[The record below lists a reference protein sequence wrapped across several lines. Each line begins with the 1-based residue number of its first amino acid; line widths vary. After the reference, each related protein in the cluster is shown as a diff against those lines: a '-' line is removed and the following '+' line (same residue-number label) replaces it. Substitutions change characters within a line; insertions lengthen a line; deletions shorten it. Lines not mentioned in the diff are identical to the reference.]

1 MRWIAQ
7 ALALL
12 ILTGCSSAPVDR
24 SQWSEKSLVPTSLL
38 PFADRLQEGS
48 GLALNNEALWSVNDG
63 GNDPILFGVD
73 LTDASDAKLKQVTV
87 RNAANLDWESL
98 ITTSESLVI
107 ADCGNNRGDR
117 IWFQFHS
124 IRWDQLEVNQGLVDA
139 KTIHVKLADV
149 TPAVERQNHNRDCEA
164 VTEVDGNY
172 WLFTKNWQDLKSR
185 LYIVNPSL
193 DQQAVTTQATFEV
206 AGLITGADYDAKSG
220 RLALIGYGSGF
231 AVTQPF
237 IWIVPVSKG
246 QAQFD
251 QAVRYSLAKMGQW
264 EAIHW
269 YQGHLL
275 ISRESSPLGGALLA
289 KVTLPTQMH

>member
-1 MRWIAQ
+1 MPASIRS
-7 ALALL
+7 LAD
-12 ILTGCSSAPVDR
+12 P
-24 SQWSEKSLVPTSLL
+24 L
-38 PFADRLQEGS
+38 PESS
-48 GLALNNEALWSVNDG
+48 GLALHNETLWSINDG
-63 GNDPILFGVD
+63 GNEAILYGFD
-73 LTDASDAKLKQVTV
+73 LAGESNFKIKQIAV

-98 ITTSESLVI
+98 ITTQESLVI

-124 IRWDQLEVNQGLVDA
+124 INWDQLDVSQGLVDA
-139 KTIHVKLADV
+139 KTINVKLADV
-149 TPAVERQNHNRDCEA
+149 TPAVERQDHNRDCEA
-164 VTEVDGNY
+164 VTEVDGDY
-172 WLFTKNWQDLKSR
+172 WLFTKNWLDQKSR
-185 LYIVNPSL
+185 LYVVDPDR
-193 DQQAVTTQATFEV
+193 DQQSVEALETFDA
-206 AGLITGADYDAKSG
+206 AGLITGADYDSKSR

-237 IWIVPVSKG
+237 IWIIPVDQG
-246 QAQFD
+246 VAQFD

-289 KVTLPTQMH
+289 EVKLPTQMH

>member
-1 MRWIAQ
+1 MRWISL
-7 ALALL
+7 ALPLL
-12 ILTGCSSAPVDR
+12 ILIGCSSSPVNR
-24 SQWSEKSLVPTSLL
+24 AQWSELRLMPTSIRSLGENL
-38 PFADRLQEGS
+38 PEGS
-48 GLALNNEALWSVNDG
+48 GLALHNQTLWSINDG
-63 GNDPILFGVD
+63 GNDPILYGFD
-73 LTDASDAKLKQVTV
+73 LTDDSATKVEKVTL

-98 ITTSESLVI
+98 ITTSEALVI

-124 IRWDQLEVNQGLVDA
+124 ISWDQLEESQGLVDA
-139 KTIHVKLADV
+139 NTINVKLADV
-149 TPAVERQNHNRDCEA
+149 TPAVERQDHNRDCEA

-172 WLFTKNWQDLKSR
+172 WLFTKNWRDQKSR
-185 LYIVNPSL
+185 LYIVDPNS
-193 DQQAVTTQATFEV
+193 DQQSVSSHQSFDV
-206 AGLITGADYDAKSG
+206 AGLITGADYDAKSR

-237 IWIVPVSKG
+237 IWIVPVYQG
-246 QAQFD
+246 EAEFD

-275 ISRESSPLGGALLA
+275 ISRETSPLGGALLA
-289 KVTLPTQMH
+289 EVKLPTQMH

>member
-1 MRWIAQ
+1 MRWIGLS
-7 ALALL
+7 LALL
-12 ILTGCSSAPVDR
+12 ILTGCSSSPVDR
-24 SQWSEKSLVPTSLL
+24 SQWSENNLVPTSLL
-38 PFADRLQEGS
+38 SFADHLPEGS
-48 GLALNNEALWSVNDG
+48 GLALNNEMLWSVNDG
-63 GNDPILFGVD
+63 GNDPVLFGIN
-73 LTDASDAKLKQVTV
+73 LTDESATTMKQVTV

-124 IRWDQLEVNQGLVDA
+124 ISWGQLEVNEGLVDA

-149 TPAVERQNHNRDCEA
+149 TPAVERQDHNRDCEA
-164 VTEVDGNY
+164 VTEVDGSY
-172 WLFTKNWQDLKSR
+172 WLFTKNWQDQKSR
-185 LYIVNPSL
+185 LYIVDPKL
-193 DQQAVTTQATFEV
+193 DQQSVRTQATFEV

-237 IWIVPVSKG
+237 IWIVPVFQG
-246 QAQFD
+246 QPQFD

-269 YQGHLL
+269 YQGYLL

-289 KVTLPTQMH
+289 KVTLPTHRH

>member
-1 MRWIAQ
+1 MRWIAL
-7 ALALL
+7 ALPLL
-12 ILTGCSSAPVDR
+12 ILTGCSFTPVDR
-24 SQWSEKSLVPTSLL
+24 SQWSEKSLVPSSLRSL
-38 PFADRLQEGS
+38 EPLLLEGS
-48 GLALNNEALWSVNDG
+48 GLALHNELLWSINDG
-63 GNDPILFGVD
+63 GNEPTLFGLN
-73 LTDASDAKLKQVTV
+73 LTDEPAAKVRQVTV

-124 IRWDQLEVNQGLVDA
+124 INWGQLEMNQGLVDA

-172 WLFTKNWQDLKSR
+172 WLFTKNWQDQKSR
-185 LYIVNPSL
+185 LYIVDPNR
-193 DQQAVTTQATFEV
+193 DQQSVRAVATFDV
-206 AGLITGADYDAKSG
+206 AGLITGADYDSKSG
-220 RLALIGYGSGF
+220 HLALIGYGSGF

-237 IWIVPVSKG
+237 IWIIPVFLG

-269 YQGHLL
+269 YKGHLL

>member
-1 MRWIAQ
+1 M
-7 ALALL
+7 
-12 ILTGCSSAPVDR
+12 
-24 SQWSEKSLVPTSLL
+24 PTSIRSLSDSL
-38 PFADRLQEGS
+38 PEGS
-48 GLALNNEALWSVNDG
+48 GLALRNETLWSINDG
-63 GNDPILFGVD
+63 GNEPNLYGLNLSDGAASEVKQ
-73 LTDASDAKLKQVTV
+73 LTL

-98 ITTSESLVI
+98 ITTNESLVI

-124 IRWDQLEVNQGLVDA
+124 IGWNQLEVSQGLVDA

-149 TPAVERQNHNRDCEA
+149 TPAVERQDHNRDCEA
-164 VTEVDGNY
+164 VTEVNGDY
-172 WLFTKNWQDLKSR
+172 WLFTKNWQDQKSR
-185 LYIVNPSL
+185 LYIIDPHQDRQSVRS
-193 DQQAVTTQATFEV
+193 QATFDV
-206 AGLITGADYDAKSG
+206 AGLITGADYDSTSR

-237 IWIVPVSKG
+237 VWVIPVDQG

-269 YQGHLL
+269 HQGNLL
-275 ISRESSPLGGALLA
+275 ILRETSPLGGALLA
-289 KVTLPTQMH
+289 EVKLPTLMH